1 MLYTNCCMEEER
13 QSLPSEAKENTHSSR
28 HGEDENAPFGSLIE
42 TLRLEKQRTL
52 KLPDVST
59 VYRML
64 VDLGSET
71 SGHIPPE
78 LHETIR
84 NVSIGFGF
92 LAFDQLPDG
101 NKAAFI
107 HRILREQKYRNRDHL
122 LLTPQQAEILHRIA
136 STMNIAYDP
145 GQQEDDTQRNF
156 PYADVKNACLMALYS
171 MSHNVQPGVTQHTF
185 GKVFEE

>member
-1 MLYTNCCMEEER
+1 MEEER
-13 QSLPSEAKENTHSSR
+13 QSLPPEAKEGTHSSR
-28 HGEDENAPFGSLIE
+28 HGEDEHTPFGSLIE

-71 SGHIPPE
+71 SGNIPPE

-107 HRILREQKYRNRDHL
+107 HRILREQKYRNSNHL
-122 LLTPQQAEILHRIA
+122 TLTPQQAEILHRIA
-136 STMNIAYDP
+136 GTVNIAYDP

-156 PYADVKNACLMALYS
+156 PYADIEKRMPDGFVL
-171 MSHNVQPGVTQHTF
+171 HEP
-185 GKVFEE
+185 